1 MDSVLEVFKMVVGLK
16 DNPMALVVIFAL
28 GSMALAAW
36 SIYAV
41 IVMAQR
47 SAKEEQ

>member
-1 MDSVLEVFKMVVGLK
+1 MDSVLEVFKMIVGLK

-41 IVMAQR
+41 IVVAR
-47 SAKEEQ
+47 GSATGEQ